1 MAFPRIMAAVLTKGV
16 FMNMFKSQPSQYTS
30 VNAQLG
36 LSRFMGQVYLWM
48 MMGLGISAL
57 TAFFIDTNP
66 VLLNVITSSPWIFN
80 GLLIVQLGMVLA
92 LSFLL
97 NRISA
102 PVAMFIYLTY
112 AALTGVTFAVILM
125 LYTQH
130 AIVLAFAATAGSFFA
145 LSMYSFATKR
155 DLSPIGSFCYM
166 GLWGM
171 IIVGLLAFFLPALRT
186 QTMNLTYAAIGVLVF
201 SGLTAYDTQRIKNMY
216 LNGLADKR
224 DVAVISGA
232 LMLYLDFIN
241 LFLSLLRLFGGGKR

>member
-1 MAFPRIMAAVLTKGV
+1 MR
-16 FMNMFKSQPSQYTS
+16 NSQPGQYAS
-30 VNAQLG
+30 SNVQLG

-48 MMGLGISAL
+48 MMGLGLSAL

-66 VLLNVITSSPWIFN
+66 VLLNTITSSPWIFN

-92 LSFLL
+92 LSFLI

-145 LSMYSFATKR
+145 LSMYSFTTKR

-171 IIVGLLAFFLPALRT
+171 IIVGLLAMFIPGLRT
-186 QTMNLTYAAIGVLVF
+186 QPMNLTYAAIGVLVF

-216 LNGLADKR
+216 LSGLADKR